1 MRKSRRIEILKQQIE
16 KLNDE
21 KYEKDEKWTIQTLT
35 YINRF
40 FGENSPQ
47 SKYIKEFKFQGY
59 IEYPYTKED
68 QEKDKIKQIND
79 AKRFLHDCIEVINND
94 VAVLKKHNFLERFGN
109 NVVIPI
115 ITAAIPG
122 LLTVGYIFGVSTTD
136 SKNIELRQENKALIK
151 EKSILKDSLNTVRT
165 TFKIPNNIPK

>member
-47 SKYIKEFKFQGY
+47 SKYIK
-59 IEYPYTKED
+59 
-68 QEKDKIKQIND
+68 
-79 AKRFLHDCIEVINND
+79 R
-94 VAVLKKHNFLERFGN
+94 
-109 NVVIPI
+109 
-115 ITAAIPG
+115 
-122 LLTVGYIFGVSTTD
+122 
-136 SKNIELRQENKALIK
+136 
-151 EKSILKDSLNTVRT
+151 
-165 TFKIPNNIPK
+165 